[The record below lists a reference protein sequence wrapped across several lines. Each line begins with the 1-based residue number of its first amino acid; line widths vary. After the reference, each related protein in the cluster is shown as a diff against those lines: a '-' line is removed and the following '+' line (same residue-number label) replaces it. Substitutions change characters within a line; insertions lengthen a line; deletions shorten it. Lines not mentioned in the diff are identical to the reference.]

1 MSDERRWP
9 ELEMDDAALKK
20 ELERVL
26 EARAVGNPYGEDG
39 SFAANI
45 ASLPPGLRAMAAPT
59 GLI

>member
-1 MSDERRWP
+1 
-9 ELEMDDAALKK
+9 MDDAALKK